1 MAKDKAAA
9 KPARRASRVREIVKR
24 TGPNLAKKMRE
35 KRARGMAVSL
45 ATAAVAGWYEG
56 GKTAEQLSLWDT
68 TGKTAEEQNKAITK
82 VDAVGIAAAAVALW
96 TGSGMA
102 YDVALGLL
110 PCTIR
115 HQVRRMSTDRAI
127 AAGYVRPPKAVGAL
141 EDDESISG
149 TVSLMGDPME
159 NMAGYDEEVGAM
171 VEVQDY

>member
-1 MAKDKAAA
+1 MAKKDEQ
-9 KPARRASRVREIVKR
+9 KPRRRASRVKEIVKR
-24 TGPNLAKKMRE
+24 SGTSLAKKMKER
-35 KRARGMAVSL
+35 RAKGMAVSL

-56 GKTAEQLSLWDT
+56 GKDAEQLALFDVK
-68 TGKTAEEQNKAITK
+68 GKTAEEQNKAITK
-82 VDAVGIAAAAVALW
+82 LDAVGLTAAAIAVW
-96 TGSGMA
+96 TGNGMA

-115 HQVRRMSTDRAI
+115 HQMRRMATDRAI
-127 AAGYVRPPKAVGAL
+127 ASGDLRPPKAVGAL
-141 EDDESISG
+141 EDDDSISG